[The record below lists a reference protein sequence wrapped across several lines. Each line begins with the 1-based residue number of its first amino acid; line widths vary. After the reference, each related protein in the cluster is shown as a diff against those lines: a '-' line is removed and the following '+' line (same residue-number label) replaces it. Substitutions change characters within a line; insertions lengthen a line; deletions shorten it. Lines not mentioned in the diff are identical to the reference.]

1 MTKPVTPK
9 DIEEAL
15 SEDLQQ
21 LYRQIAK
28 AVNSAK
34 PGHIIA
40 DSEEPVRDSVA
51 VFRQRLY
58 QMALQIRQKSEE
70 GAFSPSAEATRPKAS
85 SQQGPAE
92 DKRCDG

>member
-9 DIEEAL
+9 EIEEAL
-15 SEDLQQ
+15 SQDLQE
-21 LYRQIAK
+21 LYRQIAE
-28 AVNSAK
+28 AVNGAK

-58 QMALQIRQKSEE
+58 QTAVEIRQKNEE
-70 GAFSPSAEATRPKAS
+70 GAFSPSAPARPEAS

-92 DKRCDG
+92 DKRCDD